1 MEIVHLLNADG
12 EDWAFEPSDTEEEEE
27 GAGVL
32 AADDEGERNET
43 QTAPQPLPT
52 GNAYIDGIMRDS
64 GLHIVREG
72 EVRASYKERGELGL
86 FSLFFMR
93 DFRDSLRTWTNQ
105 ILKDKGKPEATVYE
119 LDAYMGLEIVMSFN
133 PVTEMKELW
142 SQKVFMGQSDFAAT
156 MARNRFETIR
166 AAFQIHA
173 PDSVPAERCD
183 QDPLWHS
190 RRLMTQIQNKF
201 AAIAVP
207 VGAVSLDEN
216 TVRTKARSSARTY
229 LPSKPDKYGVR
240 FYAVVGWKSLYAYSI
255 WDNGSGNR
263 TRATPAERYIGVFPA
278 LRTALFRTLERSDVA
293 IKRKD
298 ASALWV
304 AMSGHLTKIHAAP
317 NCHRLLVCDIFYT
330 RHNLAKTLLAF
341 TDGEMRMLGTVRIPL
356 QGKGDTIGLDS
367 AKARVAAAE
376 RGSWELIAA
385 IDVPVGWEKLQEK
398 HNREQQKLP
407 AHLRTPY
414 KPPMS
419 IAENA
424 GYVVYRDKNTVV
436 FYTNDLAGTM
446 AEPML
451 PGTST
456 EAVRLCRGLA
466 PFGAGQA
473 TK

>member
-1 MEIVHLLNADG
+1 MEIVHLLNANG
-12 EDWAFEPSDTEEEEE
+12 EDWAFEPSDTEEEE

-64 GLHIVREG
+64 GLHIVRER

-86 FSLFFMR
+86 FSLFFTR
-93 DFRDSLRTWTNQ
+93 DFRDSLRSWTNQ
-105 ILKDKGKPEATVYE
+105 ILKEKGKPEATVYE
-119 LDAYMGLEIVMSFN
+119 LDAYMGLEIAMSFN

-142 SQKVFMGQSDFAAT
+142 SQKVFMGQSDFAAA
-156 MARNRFETIR
+156 MARIRFETIR

-190 RRLMTQIQNKF
+190 HRLMTQIQKKF

-240 FYAVVGWKSLYAYSI
+240 FYAVVGWKNLYAYSI

-263 TRATPAERYIGVFPA
+263 TRATPAE
-278 LRTALFRTLERSDVA
+278 RTLERSDVA

-317 NCHRLLVCDIFYT
+317 NCHRLLVW
-330 RHNLAKTLLAF
+330 
-341 TDGEMRMLGTVRIPL
+341 GMRMLGTVRIPL
-356 QGKGDTIGLDS
+356 QGKWNAIGLDS
-367 AKARVAAAE
+367 TKSRVAAAE

-398 HNREQQKLP
+398 QKLP

-424 GYVVYRDKNTVV
+424 GYVVYRDKN
-436 FYTNDLAGTM
+436 
-446 AEPML
+446 
-451 PGTST
+451 
-456 EAVRLCRGLA
+456 RGLLY
-466 PFGAGQA
+466 
-473 TK
+473 